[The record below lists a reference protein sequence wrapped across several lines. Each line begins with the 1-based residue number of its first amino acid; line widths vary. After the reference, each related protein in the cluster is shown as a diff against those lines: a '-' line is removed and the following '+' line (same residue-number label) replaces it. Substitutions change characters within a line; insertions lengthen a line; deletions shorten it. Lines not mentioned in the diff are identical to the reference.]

1 MLRGYLK
8 VGPVRADLEAVF
20 GDVGPGQDGPRH
32 YAKKAFGPL
41 SHYWHNYAPSQIREL
56 CAPPSV
62 LSIEAVAARW
72 EKSGLADGFAGTTLA
87 LMDARAF
94 VVFAGECFRFGLV
107 VSARAALGA
116 AAPGRVLSRFG
127 GRGAFLPRPQRPRR
141 NATRDSLKI
150 LPASAPHAITRA
162 DYPDGGSRTTHSSS
176 PSPESQGVGAPGPS
190 IAAVSAASTRSSWS
204 VESFAD
210 DATTFPVAR
219 SRSKYRIWPSRKA
232 RTRSTAPSTS
242 FTSGTTRISSGGVA

>member
-1 MLRGYLK
+1 MITNAGNNPTPPTGGLPPPRRPAWLRELVAHGGPTPKADESFEEEMLRGYLK

-116 AAPGRVLSRFG
+116 AEASRVRF
-127 GRGAFLPRPQRPRR
+127 
-141 NATRDSLKI
+141 
-150 LPASAPHAITRA
+150 
-162 DYPDGGSRTTHSSS
+162 SS
-176 PSPESQGVGAPGPS
+176 
-190 IAAVSAASTRSSWS
+190 
-204 VESFAD
+204 
-210 DATTFPVAR
+210 
-219 SRSKYRIWPSRKA
+219 
-232 RTRSTAPSTS
+232 
-242 FTSGTTRISSGGVA
+242 

>member
-1 MLRGYLK
+1 MITNAGNNPTPPTGGLPPPRRPAWLRELVAHGGPTPKADESFEEEMLRGYLK

-107 VSARAALGA
+107 VSARAALSSA
-116 AAPGRVLSRFG
+116 EASSRVRF
-127 GRGAFLPRPQRPRR
+127 
-141 NATRDSLKI
+141 
-150 LPASAPHAITRA
+150 
-162 DYPDGGSRTTHSSS
+162 SS
-176 PSPESQGVGAPGPS
+176 
-190 IAAVSAASTRSSWS
+190 
-204 VESFAD
+204 
-210 DATTFPVAR
+210 
-219 SRSKYRIWPSRKA
+219 
-232 RTRSTAPSTS
+232 
-242 FTSGTTRISSGGVA
+242 

>member
-1 MLRGYLK
+1 MIPNAGNKPTPPTGGLPPPRRPAWLRELVAHGGPTPKADESFEEEMLRGYLK

-62 LSIEAVAARW
+62 MAIEAVAARW
-72 EKSGLADGFAGTTLA
+72 EKSGLADRFAGTTLA

-107 VSARAALGA
+107 VSARAALSSA
-116 AAPGRVLSRFG
+116 EASRVRF
-127 GRGAFLPRPQRPRR
+127 A
-141 NATRDSLKI
+141 
-150 LPASAPHAITRA
+150 
-162 DYPDGGSRTTHSSS
+162 
-176 PSPESQGVGAPGPS
+176 
-190 IAAVSAASTRSSWS
+190 
-204 VESFAD
+204 
-210 DATTFPVAR
+210 
-219 SRSKYRIWPSRKA
+219 
-232 RTRSTAPSTS
+232 
-242 FTSGTTRISSGGVA
+242 